1 MASTVL
7 CLLCSV
13 ADQAAGAPGH
23 TRVVCT
29 EECCKC
35 FAVFRLDEALSH
47 YFGEG
52 AEAAQQEAIYPS
64 EPEPI
69 KKCPQCNRDM
79 VLKTKKSG
87 GSVPACAPVAR
98 PAVPGPTVS
107 FLGRYLKAACCGR
120 PPFWAGATPVAS
132 WDLVWEA

>member
-7 CLLCSV
+7 CLPPFCG
-13 ADQAAGAPGH
+13 DQAAGSPGH

-52 AEAAQQEAIYPS
+52 AEVAQQEAIYPS

-69 KKCPQCNRDM
+69 KKCPQCNKDM

-87 GSVPACAPVAR
+87 GSVPACAPPLLAQQCQAPLFHFWVVIQR
-98 PAVPGPTVS
+98 QPAVGSPHSG
-107 FLGRYLKAACCGR
+107 LELH
-120 PPFWAGATPVAS
+120 W
-132 WDLVWEA
+132 